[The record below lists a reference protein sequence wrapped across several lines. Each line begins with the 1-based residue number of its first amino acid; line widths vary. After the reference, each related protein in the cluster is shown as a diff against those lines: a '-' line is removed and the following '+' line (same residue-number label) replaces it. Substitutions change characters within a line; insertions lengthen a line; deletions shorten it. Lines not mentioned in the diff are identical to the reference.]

1 MSDKYEKPILKP
13 LNTADA
19 QTGRGQADCT
29 NGNRNTALCNTG
41 NRATGTCVTGVQGA
55 AS

>member
-1 MSDKYEKPILKP
+1 MSEKYEKPILKP
-13 LNTADA
+13 LNTAGA

-29 NGNRNTALCNTG
+29 NGSSNPNVCSRGNKAL
-41 NRATGTCVTGVQGA
+41 GTCGVGNQGA

>member
-1 MSDKYEKPILKP
+1 MSKKYEKPILKP
-13 LNTADA
+13 LNTAGA

-29 NGNRNTALCNTG
+29 NGNNNTNLCSRG
-41 NRATGTCVTGVQGA
+41 NRAAGTCAVGGQGA

>member
-13 LNTADA
+13 LNTTDA
-19 QTGRGQADCT
+19 QIGRGQADCT
-29 NGNRNTALCNTG
+29 NGNRNTNLCASG
-41 NRATGTCVTGVQGA
+41 NRATGTCGAGVQGA

>member
-1 MSDKYEKPILKP
+1 MSEKYEKPILEP
-13 LNTADA
+13 LNTAGA

-29 NGNRNTALCNTG
+29 NGNRNTNLCGRG
-41 NRATGTCVTGVQGA
+41 NGAAGTCVDGGGGA

>member
-29 NGNRNTALCNTG
+29 NGNRNTNLCSSG
-41 NRATGTCVTGVQGA
+41 NRAAGTCGAGVQGA
-55 AS
+55 VS